1 MNLKEKILN
10 NLKEALKQ
18 GEKEIVSVLRM
29 LVSSINNLEIERKK
43 REGGLANEEVVEVV
57 AREIKKRKDA
67 IEQYEKGGRSDLA
80 DKEKRE
86 VEILQEYM
94 PEQMSEEE
102 VRVKVKE
109 IIDSGVKEFGM
120 VMGKVMPEVKG
131 KADGAMVAKIVK
143 QELSA

>member
-1 MNLKEKILN
+1 
-10 NLKEALKQ
+10 
-18 GEKEIVSVLRM
+18 
-29 LVSSINNLEIERKK
+29 
-43 REGGLANEEVVEVV
+43 
-57 AREIKKRKDA
+57 
-67 IEQYEKGGRSDLA
+67 
-80 DKEKRE
+80 
-86 VEILQEYM
+86 M